1 MFKIRK
7 DQLNLFQP
15 DAEEAFVRRVMVYLR
30 ERHGRQTV
38 KLPAGD
44 AVVFDL
50 PEETLRPMVEGGLA
64 RARDYGISWKSS
76 LISYVVLMFLTAPN
90 FDEHRAV
97 HEYLT
102 NQKIEADRRI
112 DIMMDELPN
121 GVWQEVEEIYAPE
134 RWNLSIEVET
144 V

>member
-15 DAEEAFVRRVMVYLR
+15 DAEEAFVRRVMDYLR
-30 ERHGRQTV
+30 ERHGEKTV
-38 KLPAGD
+38 RLPEGN

-64 RARDYGISWKSS
+64 RARAYGISWKSS

-90 FDEHRAV
+90 FDEQRIV
-97 HEYLT
+97 YEYLT
-102 NQKIEADRRI
+102 NEKIEADRRI

-121 GVWQEVEEIYAPE
+121 KVWQEVEEIYAPE
-134 RWNLSIEVET
+134 RWNLSIEAEIV
-144 V
+144 

>member
-15 DAEEAFVRRVMVYLR
+15 DAEEAFVRRVMDYVR
-30 ERHGRQTV
+30 ERHGDKTV
-38 KLPAGD
+38 KLPDAK

-50 PEETLRPMVEGGLA
+50 PEERLRPMVEGGIA

-97 HEYLT
+97 YEYLT
-102 NQKIEADRRI
+102 NPKIEADRRI

-121 GVWQEVEEIYAPE
+121 SVWQEVEEIYAPE